1 MILAEAIRQA
11 RALDEERDSPSRRE
25 RADRLLRIFCIET
38 AAAADPSA
46 KARYIVSS
54 LADPGPVLL

>member
-1 MILAEAIRQA
+1 MTLAEAIRQA

-25 RADRLLRIFCIET
+25 RADRLLRFFQVET
-38 AAAADPSA
+38 AAAADPGA

-54 LADPGPVLL
+54 LADPGPALL